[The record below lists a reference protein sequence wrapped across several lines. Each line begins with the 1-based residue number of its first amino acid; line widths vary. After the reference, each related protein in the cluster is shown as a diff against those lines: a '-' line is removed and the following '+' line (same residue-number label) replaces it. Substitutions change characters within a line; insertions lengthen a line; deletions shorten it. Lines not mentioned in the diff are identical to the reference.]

1 MRKCV
6 WLAPVLALLLLLAA
20 CGGYVPAGEP
30 TGNETLDAD
39 VLSVL
44 EEVCETGNSLEE
56 NVRAVYDWVAEAVTY
71 RASTADTSEGFTEE
85 VTEELAADMLSKR
98 RGACDGEAALMAVLL
113 RRMGCETVIVEGQF
127 LRADGSEW
135 VDHAWVIARID
146 GSYYHLDPLY
156 GRYYAE
162 NDIASYCM
170 AGDSFLEATHQWD
183 REAYPACP

>member
-1 MRKCV
+1 M
-6 WLAPVLALLLLLAA
+6 
-20 CGGYVPAGEP
+20 
-30 TGNETLDAD
+30 
-39 VLSVL
+39 
-44 EEVCETGNSLEE
+44 
-56 NVRAVYDWVAEAVTY
+56 
-71 RASTADTSEGFTEE
+71 
-85 VTEELAADMLSKR
+85 
-98 RGACDGEAALMAVLL
+98 
-113 RRMGCETVIVEGQF
+113 EGQF

-183 REAYPACP
+183 RGAYPACP

>member
-1 MRKCV
+1 MRRLI
-6 WLAPVLALLLLLAA
+6 WILPVLALLLCA
-20 CGGYVPAGEP
+20 CGGAYVPEGTP

-44 EEVCETGNSLEE
+44 EEVCEKGNSLEE
-56 NVRAVYDWVAEAVTY
+56 NIRAVYGWVAESITY

-85 VTEELAADMLSKR
+85 VTEQLAADLLAKR

-127 LRADGSEW
+127 LRSDGSEW
-135 VDHAWVIARID
+135 VDHAWVIAEID
-146 GSYYHLDPLY
+146 GEYYHLDPLY

-162 NDIASYCM
+162 DAIASYCM
-170 AGDSFLEATHQWD
+170 AKDGFLETTHRWD
-183 REAYPACP
+183 RAAYPPCP